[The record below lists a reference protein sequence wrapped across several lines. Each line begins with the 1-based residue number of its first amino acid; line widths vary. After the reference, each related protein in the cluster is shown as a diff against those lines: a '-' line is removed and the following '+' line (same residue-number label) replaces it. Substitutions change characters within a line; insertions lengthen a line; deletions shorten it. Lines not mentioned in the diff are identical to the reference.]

1 MPNYDEHRTR
11 ANALMSEVVT
21 IATEASKAKLGAEE
35 FLRRGEVA
43 KAREWQANADAL
55 RAQLADKDR
64 AVLFARREFLE
75 GASREI
81 VRLRAEAE
89 ASVDP
94 ATRTADE
101 LERARLAASPVSAE
115 ELVWQARTFLDAGQ
129 PRRAALLLAV
139 ARDKGAP
146 TLVTDTLPQEVED
159 ALDREV
165 KERKEAAAIEA
176 ELVVGIA
183 EIDSNRLRLLAATGL
198 GIDIATGSAGNG
210 TAEQVS
216 AARVG
221 AKLATWNAAT
231 ATGKPYHPDDGDLAV
246 VGGAPD
252 ESTPEFLARS
262 RRAVTVPDDSRF
274 GS

>member
-1 MPNYDEHRTR
+1 MPGIDINYDEARTR

-21 IATEASKAKLGAEE
+21 IATEASKASMGAEE

-55 RAQLADKDR
+55 RAELAGKDKS
-64 AVLFARREFLE
+64 VLMARREYLE
-75 GASREI
+75 RASAKI

-89 ASVDP
+89 AKVDP

-101 LERARLAASPVSAE
+101 LERARLTASPVSAE
-115 ELVWQARTFLDAGQ
+115 ELARQAGLMLDAGQ

-146 TLVTDTLPQEVED
+146 TLMLDTLPQAVEE
-159 ALDREV
+159 ALDRDV
-165 KERKEAAAIEA
+165 SERKEAADIEA
-176 ELVVGIA
+176 EVALGIA
-183 EIDSNRLRLLAATGL
+183 ELDSNRLRLLAATGI
-198 GIDIATGSAGNG
+198 GIDVATGSAGNG

-221 AKLATWNAAT
+221 AKLATWQATTAA
-231 ATGKPYHPDDGDLAV
+231 GKTYHPDDDDLAV

-252 ESTPEFLARS
+252 ESTPDFLGRS
-262 RRAVTVPDDSRF
+262 RRSVTA
-274 GS
+274 